1 MLPGLEGSRLGTF
14 SPRTTPGGAPRA
26 RWAWHLSAG
35 LGALFTASHCCGDQS
50 LGGRREDRSQWL
62 EERSPGIRMPN
73 EERGAIG
80 DTEILIRGSLW
91 GGIYYSVL
99 IGCGVAIQ
107 HPGRA

>member
-1 MLPGLEGSRLGTF
+1 MGPLEHAGPGTYQLGSGLCLLPAIAVETRAW
-14 SPRTTPGGAPRA
+14 GG
-26 RWAWHLSAG
+26 G
-35 LGALFTASHCCGDQS
+35 
-50 LGGRREDRSQWL
+50 REDRSQWL